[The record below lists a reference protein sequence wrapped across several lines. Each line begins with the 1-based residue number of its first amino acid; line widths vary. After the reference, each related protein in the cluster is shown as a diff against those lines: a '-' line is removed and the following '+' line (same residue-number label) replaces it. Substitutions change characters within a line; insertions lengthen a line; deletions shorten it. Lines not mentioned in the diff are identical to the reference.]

1 MSAIKR
7 VTFKILAVFLMFYG
21 VLILMNPKQYSLGLS
36 FEFSIL
42 VVIGLY
48 IVSVLI
54 LWKLD
59 YSKNKMSA
67 S

>member
-7 VTFKILAVFLMFYG
+7 VTFKILAVFLMFIG
-21 VLILMNPKQYSLGLS
+21 VLILLFPNQYGLGLS
-36 FEFSIL
+36 LEFSIL
-42 VVIGLY
+42 VVIGLF

-59 YSKNKMSA
+59 YSKK
-67 S
+67 